1 CNAALSGVRSRS
13 SPKTNLVNAMQTAES
28 RGWAVA
34 EGQEQRSI
42 HTDSIRIELET
53 DTGSTAGEGAMF
65 PGGPRLIQVD
75 GISCEVALSG
85 YLVFMKNQDV
95 PGVIGHVGTVFGS
108 NN

>member
-28 RGWAVA
+28 RGWSVA

-53 DTGSTAGEGAMF
+53 DTGCTAVEGAGF
-65 PGGPRLIQVD
+65 TGGPRLTQVN
-75 GISCEVALSG
+75 GISCEVGLGGS

-95 PGVIGHVGTVFGS
+95 PGVIGHVGTV
-108 NN
+108 